1 MFKATSYGCI
11 EANIKVKLNRYNSS
25 EYESMTITGFLV
37 QRYRLFFVRDS
48 LFFVLVDIVDGLV
61 YIEYC
66 FWYGKKIKLAM
77 NE

>member
-37 QRYRLFFVRDS
+37 QRYRLF
-48 LFFVLVDIVDGLV
+48 LLGIHFFVLVDIVDGLM